1 MTHRNAGFSLI
12 EVLVAIVILSIG
24 LLALAQTSGTVS
36 RMIGRGKQDTAAS
49 LVAQRRLE
57 TLRQTAASTTPKCT
71 SLAGGSASGAN
82 GSTESWTV
90 AVSGSGDSRDVAV
103 TVDYRI
109 GRGTR
114 TVVIQS
120 VLGCL

>member
-1 MTHRNAGFSLI
+1 MIRRDAGFSLI
-12 EVLVAIVILSIG
+12 EILVAIVILSVG

-71 SLAGGSASGAN
+71 SLANGTATAAN
-82 GSTESWTV
+82 GTTEAWTIT
-90 AVSGSGDSRDVAV
+90 GSGDSRAVSV
-103 TVDYRI
+103 TVTYRI